1 MLIFKDINFS
11 VEEEI
16 EILLIKG
23 FSVES
28 HFKGYHAFMKEWE
41 PKKGEIFNTCF
52 KTKNAINKFAVVVE
66 KEVGIVGLLSK
77 GKSSCFIKTIY
88 IEVSEKRVN
97 LGNRKEV
104 EVPCTLQ

>member
-1 MLIFKDINFS
+1 M
-11 VEEEI
+11 
-16 EILLIKG
+16 
-23 FSVES
+23 
-28 HFKGYHAFMKEWE
+28 
-41 PKKGEIFNTCF
+41 
-52 KTKNAINKFAVVVE
+52 VVE

-104 EVPCTLQ
+104 EVPCSLQ